1 MEKGEIKRK
10 KEARKKENKRKAKD
24 LRKKILTNAYCP
36 STNKA
41 EGWKESRTD
50 ENGNDIMTIRIQ
62 IKIPLTL
69 SIKSQSPFLSSS
81 PFLTRFL

>member
-1 MEKGEIKRK
+1 MEKGEIKIK

-62 IKIPLTL
+62 IKILLTL